1 MKKVAIIS
9 QKGGAGKTTL
19 ALHLAVAASS
29 AGETCLAL
37 DLDPQ
42 ASAAAWKDL
51 RKAETPDVLSVAP
64 GRFVKALEAAESAGV
79 TLALVDT
86 APHSQDVSFTAA
98 QRSDLVLVPCRHG
111 FLDISA
117 ISTTAQLVKAAG
129 KPAFVICNHLPPTG
143 RHVAEDVTNAVGEF
157 GLRTAPV
164 VIHQRASY
172 GHALTLGETAQEFEP
187 DGKAAKEISAL
198 YAWLRK
204 TLKELDRNAR
214 SSISGSG
221 HTP

>member
-1 MKKVAIIS
+1 MKKVAVIS

-19 ALHLAVAASS
+19 ALHLAVAASRG
-29 AGETCLAL
+29 GETCLTL

-51 RKAETPDVLSVAP
+51 RKADTPDVLSVAP

-111 FLDISA
+111 FLDVTA
-117 ISTTAQLVKAAG
+117 IGATAQLVQAAG
-129 KPAFVICNHLPPTG
+129 KPAFVICNHLPP
-143 RHVAEDVTNAVGEF
+143 RASSIVEDVVGAVRQY
-157 GLRTAPV
+157 GLQPAPV
-164 VIHQRASY
+164 VIHQRAAY
-172 GHALTLGETAQEFEP
+172 GHSLTIGETAQEFEP
-187 DGKAAKEISAL
+187 EGKAAQEISAL

-204 TLKELDRNAR
+204 ILKQV
-214 SSISGSG
+214 GV
-221 HTP
+221 